1 MQNKAT
7 VNSTIDTQNIQA
19 ILEKHAAD
27 KGGLISIL
35 EAIQAQ
41 YGYLPEQALRIVSK
55 QTGRSLVDVYGVATF
70 YRFFSLQPK
79 GRHLVC
85 SCLGTACH
93 VRGAPRIVDE
103 LEQQLGIKAGQ
114 TTEDMEFTLETVNC
128 LGACALGPVV
138 VIDGHYFS
146 KVGKSKVKQIL
157 EQARQGFDAADI
169 GNDERIFP
177 IDVAC
182 PACQHSF
189 RDETLKLD
197 GYPSLKL
204 DVAVNG
210 GRGWVRLS
218 TLYGSSTVCSEPEI
232 PEGDVV
238 EFICPHCR
246 SQIQAVS
253 DYPRCQAPMIRLPV
267 GGGGTIQICT
277 RRGCKQHLLDLS
289 SSQESPDWL

>member
-1 MQNKAT
+1 MHDQAT
-7 VNSTIDTQNIQA
+7 LHTPIETQDILA

-27 KGGLISIL
+27 KGGLICIL

-55 QTGRSLVDVYGVATF
+55 HTGRSLVDVYGVATF

-103 LEQQLGIKAGQ
+103 LEQQLGIKVGQ

-204 DVAVNG
+204 DAAVNG

-253 DYPRCQAPMIRLPV
+253 DCPRCQAPMIRLPV